1 MKRIIKSGGHCYD
14 GCGWNNCAFWEFV
27 PNVPSSHKC
36 KLFGG
41 EDGVQKDASKALVM
55 CDKIYG
61 HSYEGDV

>member
-1 MKRIIKSGGHCYD
+1 MKRIIKDGGHCYD
-14 GCGWNNCAFWEFV
+14 GCGWTNCDFWEFT

-41 EDGVQKDASKALVM
+41 GEGVIKLASKSLVI

-61 HSYEGDV
+61 LHYEGDA